1 MIKFTRQS
9 VRPDGEVLYRLEKDG
24 EVLREGITL
33 DEVIYAIN
41 RMDEERAGLHGP
53 VILRNEATKNLK
65 DPSLTLRMTTEGKD
79 PSLTL
84 RMTTEGKDPSTPLR
98 SAQDDRKVDPSGAP
112 RQLPFAKGSQGQRPG
127 HTADREPEVRRG
139 RGG

>member
-9 VRPDGEVLYRLEKDG
+9 VRPDGEVLYRLEKDD

-41 RMDEERAGLHGP
+41 RMDEERAGLSSP
-53 VILRNEATKNLK
+53 ALRADTSSGLRP
-65 DPSLTLRMTTEGKD
+65 PSPQGE
-79 PSLTL
+79 S
-84 RMTTEGKDPSTPLR
+84 
-98 SAQDDRKVDPSGAP
+98 RK
-112 RQLPFAKGSQGQRPG
+112 
-127 HTADREPEVRRG
+127 EVRRG

>member
-9 VRPDGEVLYRLEKDG
+9 VRPDGEVLYRLEKDD

-33 DEVIYAIN
+33 EDVIVAIN
-41 RMDEERAGLHGP
+41 RMDEERAGLHDP

-112 RQLPFAKGSQGQRPG
+112 RQPSFSKGGQGRQPAR
-127 HTADREPEVRRG
+127 TADREPEVRRG
-139 RGG
+139 RGV